1 MISPLNKIQNSHL
14 QRTAYIYVRQ
24 SSEIQVQQHQE
35 STRRQYELQQRAGQ
49 LGWRL
54 SQIKV
59 IDVDLGNSAS
69 DPQIVRPGFEQL
81 VTEVAL
87 GQVGAIFSLEVSR
100 LARQDSQWHRL
111 IELASVA
118 GVLLIDEQ
126 QVYDPR
132 LADDRLMLGLKGLLS
147 SNELRQMHLRLWEN
161 KLHKAQRGQL
171 CLNLPIGLVFDPAE
185 GVRLDPDEQIQG
197 AVRLVFERFGL
208 SGAISQ
214 VVRYFDEHHLQFPK
228 HRGGWAGPIEW
239 GRLSC
244 QRVWAM
250 LNNPLYAGCYAYGRS
265 SGRVEAKG
273 LSQLDKQR
281 VWLPP
286 EQWPVRLLNVFEGY
300 LSQAEYE
307 ANQQYLAR
315 NRQLHQQRG
324 QRQDGAALLT
334 GLALCG
340 LCGQPL
346 HVVYSGSDHQRI
358 TYICNHRQ
366 RRYAEPTCQRLP
378 GQPVDE
384 LVAQVVLAALT
395 PAQVE
400 LSLALVAEVQRQQ
413 ALLRQQWEHRLEGAQ
428 YAARLA
434 QRRYEQV
441 DPDNRLVARTLE
453 QQWETKL
460 SQVAQLEQEWASHY
474 QATVQL
480 DPGQSQRLLALAQ
493 DLPTVWQA
501 QTTSWTERKQLLR
514 LLVADVTLTRQAT
527 DILVQIRWHTDQ
539 LDTYTVPLPVRGAPQ
554 LSSVLVERIRQ
565 LSHTYTDQEVAT
577 MLNQEHHQTAQG
589 KSFTARRVQGLRR
602 RYGIA
607 KQLF

>member
-1 MISPLNKIQNSHL
+1 M
-14 QRTAYIYVRQ
+14 
-24 SSEIQVQQHQE
+24 
-35 STRRQYELQQRAGQ
+35 
-49 LGWRL
+49 
-54 SQIKV
+54 
-59 IDVDLGNSAS
+59 
-69 DPQIVRPGFEQL
+69 RPGFEQL
-81 VTEVAL
+81 VAEVAL

-161 KLHKAQRGQL
+161 KLHKAHRGQL
-171 CLNLPIGLVFDPAE
+171 TLNLPIGLIFDPQE
-185 GVRLDPDEQIQG
+185 GVRLDPDEQIQA
-197 AVRLVFERFGL
+197 AVRLVFERFRL
-208 SGAISQ
+208 SGGISP
-214 VVRYFDEHHLQFPK
+214 VVRYFDEHRLQFPK
-228 HRGGWAGPIEW
+228 HRGGWAGPVEW

-265 SGRVEAKG
+265 SGRPEAKA
-273 LSQLDKQR
+273 LDQLDKQR

-286 EQWPVRLLNVFEGY
+286 HQWAVRLLNAFEGY
-300 LSQAEYE
+300 ISQAEYE
-307 ANQQYLAR
+307 ANQHYLAR

-324 QRQDGAALLT
+324 HRQDGAALLT
-334 GLALCG
+334 GLGLCG

-346 HVVYSGSDHQRI
+346 HVVYSGADHQQI

-378 GQPVDE
+378 GQPVDD
-384 LVAQVVLAALT
+384 LIAQIVLAALT

-413 ALLRQQWEHRLEGAQ
+413 ALLRQQWERRLEGAH

-453 QQWETKL
+453 QEWETKL
-460 SQVAQLEQEWASHY
+460 TQLAQLEQEWAV
-474 QATVQL
+474 QQQVTVQL
-480 DPGQSQRLLALAQ
+480 DPAQSQQLLRLVQ
-493 DLPTVWQA
+493 DLPTVWHA
-501 QTTSWTERKQLLR
+501 PTTSWSERKQLLR

-527 DILVQIRWHTDQ
+527 DILVQIRWHTNH
-539 LDTYTVPLPVRGAPQ
+539 LDTYIVPLPVRGAPQ
-554 LSSVLVERIRQ
+554 VSSTLVERIRH
-565 LSHTYTDQEVAT
+565 LSQSYTDEQVAT
-577 MLNQEHHQTAQG
+577 MLNQQQCQTAQG
-589 KSFTARRVQGLRR
+589 KPFTALRVQGLRR
-602 RYGIA
+602 RYGIS
-607 KQLF
+607 KQLS